1 MLQKE
6 QLRKADAFMGILVF
20 LIGGAIV
27 LEALSFPR
35 GAEMSGVRNDWYVS
49 PAFMPY
55 IVGSGL
61 LLMGIILSVT
71 GLKAS
76 GKAAILSTVSEA
88 IAGLSKLSRLQASS
102 VRFLAVIGVIAVAV
116 FLYIPRVDFVV
127 SAAAL
132 LTGLMTMFVFED
144 DLLLRRLVVLWT
156 SLALVF
162 FIYCVSGLHAK
173 ATEGYYF
180 ASDLVGGVILLAY
193 VARAAKLTGGKRQS
207 KFWRLI
213 ALSLVVPLVLVPLF
227 KYLLYIPLPR
237 EGGIVALMDI
247 VRYDILD
254 PIQE

>member
-6 QLRKADAFMGILVF
+6 RLRKADAFMGILVF

-27 LEALSFPR
+27 LEAMSFPR

-49 PAFMPY
+49 PALMPY
-55 IVGSGL
+55 IIGTGL
-61 LLMGIILSVT
+61 AIMGIILFVT
-71 GLKAS
+71 GLRAS
-76 GKAAILSTVSEA
+76 GRAAIASAVSGA
-88 IAGLSKLSRLQASS
+88 IAGIARAGHPKAST
-102 VRFLAVIGVIAVAV
+102 VRFFAVVGVLAVSV

-127 SAAAL
+127 AAAAL
-132 LTGLMTMFVFED
+132 LAGLMTMFVFDD
-144 DLLLRRLVVLWT
+144 DLLLRRLVVLW
-156 SLALVF
+156 SALALAF
-162 FIYCVSGLHAK
+162 FLYCVSGLHAR

-180 ASDLVGGVILLAY
+180 ASDIVGGVIFIAY
-193 VARAAKLTGGKRQS
+193 VAVAAKLTGSQRLS
-207 KFWRLI
+207 KYRRLI
-213 ALSLVVPLVLVPLF
+213 ALSLAVPLVLVPLF